1 MLLPI
6 LFAFQVEKGE
16 ISFYEYDHVISTI
29 AMTSYVNKIKKILKE
44 KFPDSRDGTSIY
56 LNHHLVLFKI
66 LHHLLCNLLQY

>member
-1 MLLPI
+1 MLVPN

-44 KFPDSRDGTSIY
+44 KFPDSRDGTSINFNP
-56 LNHHLVLFKI
+56 L
-66 LHHLLCNLLQY
+66 